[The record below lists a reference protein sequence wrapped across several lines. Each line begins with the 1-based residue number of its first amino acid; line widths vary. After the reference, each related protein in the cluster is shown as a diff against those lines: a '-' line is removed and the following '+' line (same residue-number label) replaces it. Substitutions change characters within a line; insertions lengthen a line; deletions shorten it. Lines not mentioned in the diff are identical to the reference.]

1 VQLSKARAAAE
12 ASRKQ
17 LESMQ
22 DKMLEAERRK
32 REEEVGPNVCTKW
45 PYLQHAHVRDLVA
58 WKVPYDVLL
67 QG

>member
-1 VQLSKARAAAE
+1 
-12 ASRKQ
+12 
-17 LESMQ
+17 MQ